1 MKYDKDDFYYSTGTM
16 MKAYREKCNIT
27 RREMAEVLDCTV
39 SHVTAIERGRVK
51 ISANETAVYAEQC
64 GIGAG
69 TLLGLR
75 EISVPLTSPINEK
88 EETCIVGICALLQHM
103 TNRKYDGGKVN
114 YSGTSPRAS
123 CFNHYCLANTLLCC

>member
-16 MKAYREKCNIT
+16 
-27 RREMAEVLDCTV
+27 MAEVLDCTV

-103 TNRKYDGGKVN
+103 TNRKYDGGKLKIF
-114 YSGTSPRAS
+114 S
-123 CFNHYCLANTLLCC
+123 LQI